1 MEAPNKHLGQSISM
15 VLLLVLASVGIVG
28 VMSMMG

>member
-1 MEAPNKHLGQSISM
+1 MDTPNKHLGQSISM
-15 VLLLVLASVGIVG
+15 VLLLVVASVGIVA